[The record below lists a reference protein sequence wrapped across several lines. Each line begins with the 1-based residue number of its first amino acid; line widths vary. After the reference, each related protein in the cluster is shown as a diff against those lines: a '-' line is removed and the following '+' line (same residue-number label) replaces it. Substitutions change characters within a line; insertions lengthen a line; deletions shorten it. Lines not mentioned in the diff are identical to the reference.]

1 MGRPLLTIGLLA
13 CGGLLA
19 SVVGAAPPAVV
30 GTSLHPAPQSR
41 MEGNQAVDD
50 ATAAALIGAISDQ
63 FSERNVEVKLDT
75 VRIAPAGIVQREI
88 SGQGRLLLG
97 ATEDWIP
104 FRFKALYDTEQASV
118 GNPDLTLGD
127 DAPGRF
133 HHCRFADGQGSGTPS
148 GHATACRIRRSALA
162 VRCDSIRVAR
172 ARAADTF
179 ASKPPARRTSPRKA
193 RPRAG
198 VHGLYD
204 SAASAVAAPDVRAG
218 RDGQPRAGD
227 DRRKPLTRLRP
238 CNGAACYG
246 SRSRADPAIP
256 CRGEPHFQPVPNP
269 IC

>member
-1 MGRPLLTIGLLA
+1 MGRPLLTIGLLV

-88 SGQGRLLLG
+88 TGQGRLLLG
-97 ATEDWIP
+97 ATEEWIP

-127 DAPGRF
+127 DAPGRSITVDSPMGRDLARQVAKRLHAEF
-133 HHCRFADGQGSGTPS
+133 GDQPSQFA
-148 GHATACRIRRSALA
+148 A
-162 VRCDSIRVAR
+162 DSIRVVDQGSRYVRVEATGT
-172 ARAADTF
+172 ADF
-179 ASKPPARRTSPRKA
+179 ASEGTT
-193 RPRAG
+193 RAG
-198 VHGLYD
+198 IHGLYD
-204 SAASAVAAPDVRAG
+204 TQRRQWLRLTYELGATANRVPATTVASR
-218 RDGQPRAGD
+218 
-227 DRRKPLTRLRP
+227 
-238 CNGAACYG
+238 
-246 SRSRADPAIP
+246 
-256 CRGEPHFQPVPNP
+256 
-269 IC
+269 